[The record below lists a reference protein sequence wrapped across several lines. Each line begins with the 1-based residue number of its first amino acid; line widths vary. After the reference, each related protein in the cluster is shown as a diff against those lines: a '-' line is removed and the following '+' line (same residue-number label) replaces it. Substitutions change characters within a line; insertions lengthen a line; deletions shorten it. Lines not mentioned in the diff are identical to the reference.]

1 MGEGRVNSFSRP
13 GPGSC
18 RFEVTSHTAI
28 REFFFVLVIGSIR
41 TSRKFSM
48 SEEQHSAKTASKVWI
63 GVDIGGTKTA
73 IVLCSEPPVILDRVA
88 FPTLPELGPDR
99 ALALIRQAIHK
110 LMRMHEIRHEQVE
123 AIGISCGGPLDR
135 KRGVIQS
142 PPNLP
147 TWDEVPIVDVM
158 KKEFGVACRLEN
170 DANAGAVAE
179 HRFGAGQGV
188 QNMIFLTMG
197 TGLGAG
203 IIIGGRLYHGASDM
217 AGEIGH
223 VRLTAI
229 GPVGYNKVGSVEGW
243 ASGGGMAQAATE
255 RVAAAMADGE
265 VTSLIAQLATNRIL
279 TAKDVADAARQG
291 DHLAR
296 QIVCSTGDR
305 LGEALAILVDLLN
318 PELIVIGGIA
328 MRMGDS
334 LLAPARAA
342 MNREA
347 LPAAAEACKIVTTA
361 LGERIGDIAAIC
373 VAMD

>member
-1 MGEGRVNSFSRP
+1 
-13 GPGSC
+13 
-18 RFEVTSHTAI
+18 
-28 REFFFVLVIGSIR
+28 
-41 TSRKFSM
+41 M
-48 SEEQHSAKTASKVWI
+48 SEEKSHVKMARKVWI

-73 IVLCSEPPVILDRVA
+73 VILFSELPAILDRIA
-88 FPTLPELGPDR
+88 FPTLPEHGPDH
-99 ALALIRQAIHK
+99 ALTLIRQTIHQ
-110 LMRMHEIRHEQVE
+110 MIQTHELRPGQIE

-147 TWDEVPIVDVM
+147 TWNDVPIVEVL
-158 KKEFGVACRLEN
+158 KNEFNVDCRLEN

-203 IIIGGRLYHGASDM
+203 IIIGGRLYHGSSDM

-223 VRLTAI
+223 VRLTAS
-229 GPVGYNKVGSVEGW
+229 GPVGYNKAGSVEGW

-255 RVAAAMADGE
+255 RVVAAMEKGE
-265 VTSLIAQLATNRIL
+265 VTSLVGQLVTNRIL

-291 DHLAR
+291 DELAR
-296 QIVCSTGDR
+296 QIVCSTGTR

-328 MRMGDS
+328 MRIGES
-334 LLAPARAA
+334 LLEPARAA
-342 MNREA
+342 MKREA
-347 LPAAAEACKIVTTA
+347 LPVAAQACRIVPAA
-361 LGERIGDIAAIC
+361 LGERIGDIAAAC
-373 VAMD
+373 VAMG

>member
-1 MGEGRVNSFSRP
+1 
-13 GPGSC
+13 
-18 RFEVTSHTAI
+18 
-28 REFFFVLVIGSIR
+28 
-41 TSRKFSM
+41 M
-48 SEEQHSAKTASKVWI
+48 SEEQNSAKTASKVWI

-73 IVLCSEPPVILDRVA
+73 VVLCSEPPAILQRVA
-88 FPTLPELGPDR
+88 FPTLPERGPDY
-99 ALALIRQAIHK
+99 ALTLIRQAIHQMIQTYG
-110 LMRMHEIRHEQVE
+110 LRPGHIE

-147 TWDEVPIVDVM
+147 TWNDVSIVDVL
-158 KKEFGVACRLEN
+158 KDEFKVECRLEN

-203 IIIGGRLYHGASDM
+203 IILEGRLYHGSSDM

-223 VRLTAI
+223 VRLTAS
-229 GPVGYNKVGSVEGW
+229 GPTGYNKAGSVEGW
-243 ASGGGMAQAATE
+243 ASGAGMAQAASE
-255 RVAAAMADGE
+255 RVVAAMENGE
-265 VTSLIAQLATNRIL
+265 VTSLVGQLATNRIL
-279 TAKDVADAARQG
+279 TAKDVANAAGQG
-291 DHLAR
+291 DPLAR
-296 QIVCSTGDR
+296 QIVRSTGSR

-328 MRMGDS
+328 MRMGES

-342 MNREA
+342 MKKEA
-347 LPAAAEACKIVTTA
+347 LPASAQACRVVPAA
-361 LGERIGDIAAIC
+361 LGERVGDIAAVC
-373 VAMD
+373 VAMG

>member
-1 MGEGRVNSFSRP
+1 
-13 GPGSC
+13 
-18 RFEVTSHTAI
+18 
-28 REFFFVLVIGSIR
+28 
-41 TSRKFSM
+41 M
-48 SEEQHSAKTASKVWI
+48 SEEKNSANTASKLWI

-73 IVLCSEPPVILDRVA
+73 VVLCSEPPAILKRVA
-88 FPTLPELGPDR
+88 FPTLPEHGPEH
-99 ALALIRQAIHK
+99 ALTLIRQTIHQMIQTHR
-110 LMRMHEIRHEQVE
+110 LRPEQIE

-147 TWDEVPIVDVM
+147 SWTDVPIVDVM
-158 KKEFGVACRLEN
+158 KKEFGIECRLEN

-203 IIIGGRLYHGASDM
+203 IIIGGRLYHGSSDM

-223 VRLTAI
+223 VRLTAA
-229 GPVGYNKVGSVEGW
+229 GPVGYNKAGSVEGW

-255 RVAAAMADGE
+255 RVLAAMEKGE
-265 VTSLIAQLATNRIL
+265 ITSLVGQMATNRIL

-291 DHLAR
+291 DELAR
-296 QIVCSTGDR
+296 QIVCSTGSR

-328 MRMGDS
+328 MRMGES

-342 MNREA
+342 MKREA
-347 LPAAAEACKIVTTA
+347 LPASAQACRIVPAA
-361 LGERIGDIAAIC
+361 LGERIGDIAAAC
-373 VAMD
+373 VAMG

>member
-1 MGEGRVNSFSRP
+1 MIVKAPMN
-13 GPGSC
+13 
-18 RFEVTSHTAI
+18 
-28 REFFFVLVIGSIR
+28 
-41 TSRKFSM
+41 
-48 SEEQHSAKTASKVWI
+48 EEQSSANTTGKVWI

-73 IVLCSEPPVILDRVA
+73 VVLCSQPTVIVERIA
-88 FPTLPELGPDR
+88 FPTLPGRGPDR
-99 ALALIRQAIHK
+99 GLTLIRQSIQK
-110 LMRMHEIRHEQVE
+110 LIQTHGLRPRHIQ

-147 TWDEVPIVDVM
+147 TWNDVPIVDVLTD
-158 KKEFGVACRLEN
+158 EFKVDCRLEN
-170 DANAGAVAE
+170 DANAGALAE

-203 IIIGGRLYHGASDM
+203 IIIGGRLYHGSSDM

-223 VRLTAI
+223 VRLTAS
-229 GPVGYNKVGSVEGW
+229 GPVGYDKAGSVEGW

-255 RVAAAMADGE
+255 RVVAAMKKGE
-265 VTSLIAQLATNRIL
+265 ATSLVGQMARKRIL

-291 DHLAR
+291 DELAR
-296 QIVCSTGDR
+296 QIVCSTGTR

-328 MRMGDS
+328 MRIGES
-334 LLAPARAA
+334 LLEPARAA
-342 MNREA
+342 MKREA
-347 LPAAAEACKIVTTA
+347 LPVAAQACRVVPAA
-361 LGERIGDIAAIC
+361 LGERIGDIAAAC
-373 VAMD
+373 VAMG